1 VCSELS
7 GKWGTGWPA
16 ELRSSTVDCHCCHMD
31 PGPCSSDDGRGQSM
45 RRGFVSACC
54 HSPSVLDFRTKMPAH
69 TDGWGLVPMYERTE
83 RHSSVRKETR
93 LVSNSYRK
101 QCIEPF
107 IRLSKSWKHEIR
119 QVSHGFTGLCERRRF
134 VCANAGVALAIL
146 GLSVVHA
153 TCETVAPP
161 RDPCTLTLSLS
172 TDVPVAATGQRCH
185 FPWWLL
191 PRARVPLLT
200 SGVRSGEAVFFFPD
214 NIGFALLCSSF
225 I

>member
-1 VCSELS
+1 
-7 GKWGTGWPA
+7 
-16 ELRSSTVDCHCCHMD
+16 LRSSTVDCRCRHMD
-31 PGPCSSDDGRGQSM
+31 PGPCRPARSDDGQSTAEDL
-45 RRGFVSACC
+45 F
-54 HSPSVLDFRTKMPAH
+54 PPAATRLQFWIFGRKCPLTL
-69 TDGWGLVPMYERTE
+69 TDGALVPMYERTE

-119 QVSHGFTGLCERRRF
+119 QVSHGFTGLYERRRF

-172 TDVPVAATGQRCH
+172 TDVPVAATG
-185 FPWWLL
+185 
-191 PRARVPLLT
+191 
-200 SGVRSGEAVFFFPD
+200 
-214 NIGFALLCSSF
+214 
-225 I
+225 